1 MGKTLRPAG
10 QEGRTELSMT
20 DLAAF
25 WPFRPSRAQRDGEK
39 LLAVVTQIA
48 RQPAFFGEGRALDT
62 LQGRL
67 ELMMLHA
74 SLAFIRMRA
83 EQGAEPLAQVF
94 ADKLFAQFDS
104 GLREAAVGDL
114 SVPKRMRKI
123 ARSFYGR
130 LEAYG
135 AALKANDRSA
145 LTAAIV
151 RNVFA
156 ADAKGDAFAALL
168 AAYTAATAAKQAA
181 APLEALF
188 TPDGWDAAPD

>member
-1 MGKTLRPAG
+1 MP
-10 QEGRTELSMT
+10 

-25 WPFRPSRAQRDGEK
+25 WPFRPSRAQRDAEK
-39 LLAVVTQIA
+39 LLGVVTQIA
-48 RQPAFFGEGRALDT
+48 RQPAFFGEGRAPDT

-67 ELMMLHA
+67 ELMTLHA

-83 EQGAEPLAQVF
+83 EPGAEPLAQAF
-94 ADKLFAQFDS
+94 ADQLFRQFDS

-123 ARSFYGR
+123 AASFYGR

-145 LTAAIV
+145 LSAAIL

-156 ADAKGDAFAALL
+156 AEAKAEGFAALL
-168 AAYTAATAAKQAA
+168 SVYAAATAAKQAA
-181 APLEALF
+181 APLQTLLM
-188 TPDGWDAAPD
+188 PDGWEKAPD

>member
-1 MGKTLRPAG
+1 
-10 QEGRTELSMT
+10 MT

-25 WPFRPSRAQRDGEK
+25 WPFRPSRAQRDAEK
-39 LLAVVTQIA
+39 LLGVVTQIA
-48 RQPAFFGEGRALDT
+48 RQPAFYGEGGALDT

-67 ELMMLHA
+67 ELMTLHA

-83 EQGAEPLAQVF
+83 EPGAEPLAQAF
-94 ADKLFAQFDS
+94 ADQLFRQFDS

-114 SVPKRMRKI
+114 SVPKRMHKI

-135 AALKANDRSA
+135 VALKANDRSA
-145 LTAAIV
+145 LTDAIL

-156 ADAKGDAFAALL
+156 SDAKAEGFAAVLST
-168 AAYTAATAAKQAA
+168 YTVVTAAKQAA

-188 TPDGWDAAPD
+188 MPDGWETAPD